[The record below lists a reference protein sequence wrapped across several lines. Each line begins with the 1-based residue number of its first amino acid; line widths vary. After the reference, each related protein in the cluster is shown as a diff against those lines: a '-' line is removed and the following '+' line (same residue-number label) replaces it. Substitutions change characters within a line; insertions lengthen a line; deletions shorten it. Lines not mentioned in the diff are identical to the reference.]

1 MSPRG
6 RHAPPAGDPPSRHP
20 SRAEPSIGHAGAR
33 GAEETPRPTQA
44 PPGHHPRA
52 ALPRPPGADRT
63 APHRSACDRAGL
75 RRSLPPA
82 APLRSLPTPKCR
94 FPACPKKW
102 PSGRRCWGSPLLR
115 VCLQLTAD
123 HPWGRMMVSCEQAQ
137 LMANLVKLIKAKK
150 VIEIGVFTGYN
161 ALNMALVLPDNGRV
175 IACDINEDYAKIGRP
190 LWKEAGVEHKIDLRI
205 KPAIQTLDELLASG
219 EAETFDFAFIDADK
233 ESYNEY
239 YEKCLRLVKKGG
251 IIAIDNVFW
260 NGKVLKPRKDDL
272 AAQSI
277 HRLNEKLLRDA
288 RINISMLPIGDGV
301 TLAFKL

>member
-1 MSPRG
+1 GSKMPLLSVPKEVAVG
-6 RHAPPAGDPPSRHP
+6 TAMLGVAFATGVLAGKRYPSFIFGTP
-20 SRAEPSIGHAGAR
+20 SGKIGKN
-33 GAEETPRPTQA
+33 
-44 PPGHHPRA
+44 
-52 ALPRPPGADRT
+52 
-63 APHRSACDRAGL
+63 S
-75 RRSLPPA
+75 
-82 APLRSLPTPKCR
+82 PLRQYILDHSLREHPIL
-94 FPACPKKW
+94 KK
-102 PSGRRCWGSPLLR
+102 LR
-115 VCLQLTAD
+115 LLTAD
-123 HPWGRMMVSCEQAQ
+123 HPHGRMMVSCEEAQ
-137 LMANLVKLIKAKK
+137 LMANLAKLIKAKK

-161 ALNMALVLPDNGRV
+161 ALSMALVLPDDGRV

-205 KPAIQTLDELLASG
+205 KPAIQTLDELLANG

-239 YEKCLRLVKKGG
+239 YEKCFHLIKKGG

-288 RINISMLPIGDGV
+288 RVNISMLPVGDGV

>member
-1 MSPRG
+1 DSKMPLLSVPKEVAVG
-6 RHAPPAGDPPSRHP
+6 TAMLGVAFATGMLAGKR
-20 SRAEPSIGHAGAR
+20 
-33 GAEETPRPTQA
+33 
-44 PPGHHPRA
+44 
-52 ALPRPPGADRT
+52 RPPTHATHTESGMIGKN
-63 APHRSACDRAGL
+63 S
-75 RRSLPPA
+75 
-82 APLRSLPTPKCR
+82 PLRQYILDHSLREHPIL
-94 FPACPKKW
+94 KK
-102 PSGRRCWGSPLLR
+102 LR
-115 VCLQLTAD
+115 LLTAE

-205 KPAIQTLDELLASG
+205 KPAIQTLDELLANG

-239 YEKCLRLVKKGG
+239 YEKCLRLIKKGG

-288 RINISMLPIGDGV
+288 RINISMLPVGDGV

>member
-1 MSPRG
+1 MSLRG
-6 RHAPPAGDPPSRHP
+6 RRTPPAGDPPSGHP
-20 SRAEPSIGHAGAR
+20 SQPRIRHTGTLRATGTSR
-33 GAEETPRPTQA
+33 SR
-44 PPGHHPRA
+44 PRA
-52 ALPRPPGADRT
+52 ARPRPPGQAER
-63 APHRSACDRAGL
+63 PHRPARD
-75 RRSLPPA
+75 PA
-82 APLRSLPTPKCR
+82 APLPLLPAPKCR
-94 FPACPKKW
+94 CSTCPKKW
-102 PSGRRCWGSPLLR
+102 PWGRRCWGSPLPR
-115 VCLQLTAD
+115 VCLQLTSD
-123 HPWGRMMVSCEQAQ
+123 HPHGRMMVSCEEAQ
-137 LMANLVKLIKAKK
+137 LMANLAKLIKAKK

-161 ALNMALVLPDNGRV
+161 ALSMALVLPNDGRV

-205 KPAIQTLDELLASG
+205 KPAIQTLDELLANG

-239 YEKCLRLVKKGG
+239 YEKCFHLIKKGG

-277 HRLNEKLLRDA
+277 HHLNEKLLRDA
-288 RINISMLPIGDGV
+288 RVNISMLPVGDGV